1 MNLTRIIAVLDANV
15 LYPAP
20 VRDLLL
26 NLADA
31 RLFQPKWTKAIQDE
45 WTTKLLINRLDI
57 TQHALERT
65 VKAMNTAFPDAEVSN
80 YSNIINNLTLP
91 DPDDR
96 HVLAAAIK
104 AEATHIVTANIKDFP
119 RNNLASYSIRVST
132 PDDFVTRLIE
142 ADFVTAYFAF
152 EVMVSRLK
160 NPPIKREDV
169 LAMLKKCGLPATA
182 EFF

>member
-1 MNLTRIIAVLDANV
+1 MKLIKITAVLDANV

-31 RLFQPKWTKAIQDE
+31 SLFQPKWTKTIQEE
-45 WTTKLLINRLDI
+45 WTKKLLINRPDI

-65 VKAMNTAFPDAEVSN
+65 VKAMNTAFPDAEVSH
-80 YSNIINNLTLP
+80 YSNIINLLTLP

-96 HVLAAAIK
+96 HVLVAAIK

-119 RNNLASYSIRVST
+119 RNSIAPFGVYVST
-132 PDDFVTRLIE
+132 PDDFITRLIL

-152 EVMVSRLK
+152 EVMVARLK
-160 NPPIKREDV
+160 NPPLKREGV
-169 LAMLKKCGLPATA
+169 FGNA
-182 EFF
+182 EEMWFTYYS